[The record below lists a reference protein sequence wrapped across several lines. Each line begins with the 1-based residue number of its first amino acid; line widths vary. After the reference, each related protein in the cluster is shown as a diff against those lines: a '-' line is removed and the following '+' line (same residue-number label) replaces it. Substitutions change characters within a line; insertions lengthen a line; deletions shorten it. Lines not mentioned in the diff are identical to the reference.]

1 MFTRAITTIAFIA
14 ASSMPGFARDEIAGP
29 VSAEILQV
37 IDGDTLLVAARP
49 WPQQTVEVYVRIR
62 GIDTPEMRS
71 KCAAVRRAGLDARE
85 VLEKLTGDSPQVQL
99 TRISGDKYFGRIL
112 ADVTLADGR
121 NPAQYM
127 LGEGIAVA
135 YDGGRKQKA
144 PCPYEE

>member
-14 ASSMPGFARDEIAGP
+14 ASSMPGFTRQEDNRTRVGGN
-29 VSAEILQV
+29 SAV
-37 IDGDTLLVAARP
+37 IDGDTLPVAARP
-49 WPQQTVEVYVRIR
+49 WPQQTVEVCHIR
-62 GIDTPEMRS
+62 GISTPEMRS

-99 TRISGDKYFGRIL
+99 TRISETSISAASGGR
-112 ADVTLADGR
+112 DVSRWAGSGSV
-121 NPAQYM
+121 